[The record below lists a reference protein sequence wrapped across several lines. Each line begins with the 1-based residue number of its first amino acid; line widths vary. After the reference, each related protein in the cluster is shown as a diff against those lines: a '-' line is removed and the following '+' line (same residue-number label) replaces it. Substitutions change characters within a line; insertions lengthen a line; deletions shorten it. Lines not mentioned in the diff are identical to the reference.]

1 MAKEYLDGIQFAWVY
16 GDFKQ
21 FCDDDSVYK
30 IEFLNAVTNWDAMK
44 TEDFVTAITKMKAED
59 VDVLE
64 MGESARDYTF
74 NEKYERVVMEFGA
87 IHELMD
93 HRASKTKRAR
103 NSFDATLK
111 WLQKL
116 PLDTRVEL

>member
-1 MAKEYLDGIQFAWVY
+1 MAKEYLDGLQFAWIY

-21 FCDDDSVYK
+21 FCDDEFVYK
-30 IEFLNAVTNWDAMK
+30 IEFLNAVTNW
-44 TEDFVTAITKMKAED
+44 VTAVTKMKAED

-74 NEKYERVVMEFGA
+74 NEKYEHVDMEFGA
-87 IHELMD
+87 IHELMNY
-93 HRASKTKRAR
+93 RASKTKRSR
-103 NSFDATLK
+103 RDFWATQK

-116 PLDTRVEL
+116 PVGERVEL

>member
-1 MAKEYLDGIQFAWVY
+1 MAKEYLDGMQFAWVY

-21 FCDDDSVYK
+21 FCDDEFVYK
-30 IEFLNAVTNWDAMK
+30 VEFLNAVTNWDTMD
-44 TEDFVTAITKMKAED
+44 TEDFVTAVTKMKAED

-64 MGESARDYTF
+64 MGESVRDYTF
-74 NEKYERVVMEFGA
+74 NEKYEHVDMEFGA

-93 HRASKTKRAR
+93 HRANKTKRSR
-103 NSFDATLK
+103 RDFWATQK

-116 PLDTRVEL
+116 PVGERVEL